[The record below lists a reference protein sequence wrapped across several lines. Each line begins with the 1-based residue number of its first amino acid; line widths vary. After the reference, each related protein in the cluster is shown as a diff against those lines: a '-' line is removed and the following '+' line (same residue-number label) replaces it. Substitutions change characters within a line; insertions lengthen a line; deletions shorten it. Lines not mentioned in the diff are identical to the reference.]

1 MAMFAGL
8 RNGEVEGWKGVAGW
22 GRCGLVWAD
31 EESGESSMDIKAFL
45 YLAALVVFAFGCRTF
60 ESRWI
65 QKAGW
70 VALLVASYLL
80 GFWLTWSHAA
90 GAMGVM
96 VWFLLP
102 ALEIV
107 GRVRKMRFP
116 LRQEV
121 KGRFAPSREVFPEL
135 SEMTEDVEACGY
147 VLIEDAGWVGNDADH
162 FARML
167 YHAEKRRQATITMD
181 LQGEA
186 SVSYVSLTTRLEDG
200 RSFSTTSFPFAP
212 TMQFPPRH
220 SVNRCPFAESIEELE
235 EEHEA
240 FLARHE
246 IAEGDVLE
254 LDTEQLATLMEE
266 EMVLQI
272 DHNMERGLIE
282 EAGEGK
288 FRYSWRGCLFL
299 WVQLVKEMVKV

>member
-1 MAMFAGL
+1 
-8 RNGEVEGWKGVAGW
+8 
-22 GRCGLVWAD
+22 
-31 EESGESSMDIKAFL
+31 MDFKAFL

-80 GFWLTWSHAA
+80 GFWLTGSHAV

-135 SEMTEDVEACGY
+135 NEMTEDVEACGY
-147 VLIEDAGWVGNDADH
+147 EVIEDAGWVRKDADH
-162 FARML
+162 FVRMM
-167 YHAEKRRQATITMD
+167 YHAEKRTQATITMD
-181 LQGEA
+181 MQGEA

-220 SVNRCPFAESIEELE
+220 VVNRCPMAESVEELE
-235 EEHEA
+235 AEHEA
-240 FLARHE
+240 FLKRQGVAGE
-246 IAEGDVLE
+246 EVLE

-282 EAGEGK
+282 QAGEGE